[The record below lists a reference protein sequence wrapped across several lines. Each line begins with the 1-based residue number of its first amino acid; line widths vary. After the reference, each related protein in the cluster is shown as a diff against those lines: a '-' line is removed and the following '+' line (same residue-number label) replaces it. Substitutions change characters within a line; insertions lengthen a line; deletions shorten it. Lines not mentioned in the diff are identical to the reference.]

1 MPNPP
6 ADDQPDIVLA
16 VLASRARKIAQA
28 ALEQQ
33 GSSSSQMYYGGE
45 VPHPNLQ
52 EATVGTPTH
61 ERWSEAH
68 QKAVLAGHG
77 PLIPQDSHQIE
88 KLQANVQQAMDLL
101 VPTEIIDQTQPDA
114 ITATVANM
122 RLDCTTPE
130 AIQSFLQTKV
140 TCFQDALQL
149 PLKSRGTWFERNSQ
163 RLGSFIWVFAWK
175 GFGVVVC

>member
-33 GSSSSQMYYGGE
+33 GSSSSSMYYGGE
-45 VPHPNLQ
+45 VPQPELQ
-52 EATVGTPTH
+52 ETTVGTPTP

-77 PLIPQDSHQIE
+77 PLIPQDSRQIE
-88 KLQANVQQAMDLL
+88 KLQDNVQKAMDLL
-101 VPTEIIDQTQPDA
+101 VPTEIIDQTH
-114 ITATVANM
+114 I
-122 RLDCTTPE
+122 
-130 AIQSFLQTKV
+130 
-140 TCFQDALQL
+140 
-149 PLKSRGTWFERNSQ
+149 
-163 RLGSFIWVFAWK
+163 LG
-175 GFGVVVC
+175 GVVSGSNCGFFIVPTLLPRVEINSPHFGAETDFPNVDTTSYQSSGPNWGSPISLYSPLG